1 MKNINLVKVGVYSTL
16 ALLVIILISGSVF
29 TIDQGDRGVILRNG
43 AISDVASPGLGFK
56 IPIITTVKEV
66 SVQQQSVFYKNQPAY
81 SYDQQPAN
89 MNVSVSYHV
98 PSAKVSDLYAQYG
111 SLDNLVLRE
120 ISRQVPT
127 QLENTFGR
135 YTAVS
140 VVQDRSKFVADL
152 MLAIKASVASAPVVI
167 DSVQVENIDFSDA
180 YEHSIEARMA
190 AEIEVEKKQQELKTA
205 EVQAKIQVTN
215 AQANADSQVAEA
227 TAKAKSIELM
237 GNAEAQAIKVKADAL
252 AQNANLTQYQLA
264 TKWNGVLPTTMT
276 PDGAVPFIKI
286 NK

>member
-1 MKNINLVKVGVYSTL
+1 MSEVMFKKFGFWGIAILV
-16 ALLVIILISGSVF
+16 LIVLGFGSVY
-29 TIDQGDRGVILRNG
+29 TIDQGDRGVVLHNG
-43 AISDVASPGLGFK
+43 AITSVAEPGLGFK
-56 IPIITTVKEV
+56 IPFITSIKEI

-89 MNVSVSYHV
+89 MNVSVIYHV
-98 PSAKVSDLYAQYG
+98 PTSKVSDLYAQYG
-111 SLDNLVLRE
+111 SIDGLVNRE

-140 VVQDRSKFVADL
+140 VVQDRSKFVSDL
-152 MLAIKASVASAPVVI
+152 MIAIRTALINSPVVI

-180 YEHSIEARMA
+180 YERSIEARMA
-190 AEIEVEKKQQELKTA
+190 AEIEVEKKTQELKTA

-215 AQANADSQVAEA
+215 AQANADSQLALA

-252 AQNANLTQYQLA
+252 ASNANLTQYQLA

-276 PDGAVPFIKI
+276 PEGTVPFLKLS
-286 NK
+286 K